1 MNLNKKFDYTLA
13 DSQGTKTEPIAAK
26 NFDFDKYLE
35 YEAALLEKCSKF
47 WSEDSGVAVHR
58 RFRVP
63 EVFSYACK
71 DMRLSLELQLGA
83 LSHSMDYKM
92 DIPNFLEPWYGIG
105 VIASAFGADYKW
117 IKDQAPVNEPVF
129 RSIEQALAYNW
140 VPVEKT
146 DIGKHILEMIE
157 FFLDETKG
165 KMPISFTD
173 TQSPLNIAASLVDI
187 NQFFMEFYLNPEKL
201 KEFLNLITGLLIDF
215 TKKQQELIGD
225 NLASPGHGFAS
236 TREFSGLGMS
246 DDMIIMVSSQT
257 YEDFLVPNIDA
268 IGKEF
273 RGSAFHSCGNWSKK
287 IPVVKKINNL
297 AIVDGAFSLE
307 TDPDPN
313 DAQPFR
319 KEFSGTG
326 VVVNARLVGD
336 AQLAAEQVRKLWDPG
351 MKLILVTY
359 CESPGEQEKAYNY
372 IHEICQK

>member
-1 MNLNKKFDYTLA
+1 MNLNKKFDYSLT
-13 DSQGTKTEPIAAK
+13 DSQGTKTEPMAAK

-35 YEAALLEKCSKF
+35 YETALLEKCSKF
-47 WSEDSGVAVHR
+47 CSEDAGVAVHR
-58 RFRVP
+58 RFRAS

-83 LSHSMDYKM
+83 LNQSMDYKM

-146 DIGKHILEMIE
+146 DIGKHTLEMIE

-173 TQSPLNIAASLVDI
+173 IQSPLNIAASLVDI

-201 KEFLNLITGLLIDF
+201 KEFLKLITGLLIDF

-236 TREFSGLGMS
+236 SRKFSGLGMS
-246 DDMIIMVSSQT
+246 DDMIIMVSNQT
-257 YEDFLVPNIDA
+257 YEDFLIPNINV
-268 IGKEF
+268 IGQEF
-273 RGSAFHSCGNWSKK
+273 KGIAFHSCGNWSKK
-287 IPVVKKINNL
+287 IPVVKKMNAL
-297 AIVDGAFSLE
+297 VMVDGAFSIE

-313 DAQPFR
+313 DAQIFR
-319 KEFSGTG
+319 EEFSKTG
-326 VVVNARLVGD
+326 VVVNARIVGN
-336 AQLAAEQVRKLWDPG
+336 AEIVSEQVRKLWKPD
-351 MKLILVTY
+351 MKLIVVTY
-359 CESPGEQEKAYNY
+359 CDSPQDQEKAYNY
-372 IHEICQK
+372 IHEICN